1 MAAKAKVD
9 KEEQEQPGLEENFA
23 LLEELTDQ
31 LSEDDLPLEEAFK
44 LYSKGMEILGKCTEQ
59 IDRVE
64 KKVMLIDG
72 TPFEVE

>member
-1 MAAKAKVD
+1 MATKAKEA
-9 KEEQEQPGLEENFA
+9 EENQPGLEENFE
-23 LLEELTDQ
+23 LLEELTDK
-31 LSEDDLPLEEAFK
+31 LAEDDLALEEAFK

-72 TPFEVE
+72 SSFEVE

>member
-9 KEEQEQPGLEENFA
+9 KEELEQPGLEENFA

-31 LSEDDLPLEEAFK
+31 LAEDDLPLEEAFK

-72 TPFEVE
+72 TPFEEE